1 MAKKNLRTKEA
12 QEVKE
17 PDYGWITKELMD
29 NPGVMKALAKQ
40 GLRIVKLTDVT
51 VTRETLIKVLA
62 SSGKI
67 AGNEVPA
74 FVEQILKAAVI
85 G

>member
-1 MAKKNLRTKEA
+1 MAKKNLRTKEV
-12 QEVKE
+12 QDVKE

-29 NPGVMKALAKQ
+29 KPGIMKALAKQ

-51 VTRETLIKVLA
+51 VTRESLIKVIA
-62 SSGKI
+62 KSGKI
-67 AGNEVPA
+67 AGNEIPA
-74 FVEQILKAAVI
+74 FVEQILKDAVM

>member
-12 QEVKE
+12 EVPRE
-17 PDYGWITKELMD
+17 PDYEWIAKDLMD
-29 NPGVMKALAKQ
+29 KPGMMKALAKQ
-40 GLRIVKLTDVT
+40 GLRTVKLTDVT
-51 VTRETLIKVLA
+51 VTREILTKVIA
-62 SSGKI
+62 KTGKV

-74 FVEQILKAAVI
+74 FVEQILKDVVI

>member
-12 QEVKE
+12 QDVKE
-17 PDYGWITKELMD
+17 PDYGWITKEVMD
-29 NPGVMKALAKQ
+29 KPGMMKALAKQ
-40 GLRIVKLTDVT
+40 GLRVVKLTDVT
-51 VTRETLIKVLA
+51 VTRECLIKSIA

-74 FVEQILKAAVI
+74 FVEQILKDAVI